1 MIRGG
6 GERLGSLGHFVSF
19 WRYRCP
25 EGRSIQVNGEELA
38 DPLSDFEASLA
49 IKPSTVE
56 LI

>member
-1 MIRGG
+1 LIRGG

-25 EGRSIQVNGEELA
+25 EGRSIQVNGEELV